1 MHSYAPNYLPRLQS
15 YQRELLDRLELL
27 VNIDSGTG
35 QIEGVNSIMS
45 YLEQWLRDIGFAVEL
60 HPSDLYGK
68 NLVARRQGQGGGY
81 LRLLLIGH
89 VDTVYPQGSVAI
101 QPFHVRDGVAFG
113 PGVIDMK
120 SGVLQGIYTLQALME
135 SGFEEYSELILVF
148 NTDEEVGSAG
158 SATLI
163 REIAQQV
170 DVGLVLEP
178 SRAIEVVTKARKGA
192 DKYVMDVIGVPAHSG
207 AEPNCGRSAVIEMA
221 YKMIAVHSLN
231 SMFPGVTFNVTR
243 ISSSEQLNVVPDAAR
258 CHISVRAYTE
268 RGLDLAA
275 EALEQIAK
283 GCSIP
288 GTQTRLKR
296 IRGRIAYEATPK
308 IMRLV
313 EMAQVEAQ
321 GLGIDLVAESKG
333 GVSDGNLLME
343 VGVPAL
349 DSLGPAGGGMHD
361 LKREYLRVDS
371 IPVRGAL
378 LAGLIHSLCLSD
390 FTGKNHPLV
399 QGKI

>member
-35 QIEGVNSIMS
+35 QIEGINSIML

-101 QPFHVRDGVAFG
+101 QPFHTRDGVAFG

-120 SGVLQGIYTLQALME
+120 SGVLQGIYTLQALVE

-148 NTDEEVGSAG
+148 NNDEEVGSAG

-170 DVGLVLEP
+170 DIGLVLEP

-207 AEPNCGRSAVIEMA
+207 AEPNRGRSAVIEMA
-221 YKMIAVHSLN
+221 HKMIAVHSLN

-390 FTGKNHPLV
+390 FTGKDHPLV

>member
-35 QIEGVNSIMS
+35 QIEGINSIML

-101 QPFHVRDGVAFG
+101 QPFHMRDGVAFG

-120 SGVLQGIYTLQALME
+120 SGVLQGIYTLQALVE

-148 NTDEEVGSAG
+148 NNDEEVGSAG

-170 DVGLVLEP
+170 DIGLVLEP

-207 AEPNCGRSAVIEMA
+207 AEPNRGRSAVIEMA
-221 YKMIAVHSLN
+221 HKMIAVHSLN

-390 FTGKNHPLV
+390 FTGKDHPLV

>member
-35 QIEGVNSIMS
+35 QIEGINSIML
-45 YLEQWLRDIGFAVEL
+45 YLEHWLRDIGFAVEL

-101 QPFHVRDGVAFG
+101 QPFHMRDGVAFG

-120 SGVLQGIYTLQALME
+120 SGVLQGIYTLQALVE

-148 NTDEEVGSAG
+148 NNDEEVGSAG

-207 AEPNCGRSAVIEMA
+207 AEPNRGRSAVIEMA
-221 YKMIAVHSLN
+221 HKMIAVHSLN

-343 VGVPAL
+343 VGVPTL

-390 FTGKNHPLV
+390 FTGKDHPLV

>member
-1 MHSYAPNYLPRLQS
+1 MHCYAPNYLPRLQS

-35 QIEGVNSIMS
+35 QIEGINSIMS

-101 QPFHVRDGVAFG
+101 QPFHMRDGVAFG

-120 SGVLQGIYTLQALME
+120 SGVLQGIYTLQALVE

-148 NTDEEVGSAG
+148 NNDEEVGSAG

-207 AEPNCGRSAVIEMA
+207 AEPNRGRSAVIEMA

-296 IRGRIAYEATPK
+296 NRGRIAYEATPK

-399 QGKI
+399 QGII

>member
-35 QIEGVNSIMS
+35 QIEGINSIML

-101 QPFHVRDGVAFG
+101 QPFHMRDGVAFG

-120 SGVLQGIYTLQALME
+120 SGVLQGIYTLQALVE

-148 NTDEEVGSAG
+148 NNDEEVGSAG

-207 AEPNCGRSAVIEMA
+207 AEPNRGRSAVIEMA
-221 YKMIAVHSLN
+221 HKMIAVHSLN

>member
-35 QIEGVNSIMS
+35 QIEGINSIML
-45 YLEQWLRDIGFAVEL
+45 YLEHWLRDIGFAVEL

-89 VDTVYPQGSVAI
+89 VDTVYPQGSMAI
-101 QPFHVRDGVAFG
+101 QPFHMRDGVAFG

-120 SGVLQGIYTLQALME
+120 SGVLQGIYTLQALVE

-148 NTDEEVGSAG
+148 NNDEEVGSAG

-170 DVGLVLEP
+170 DIGLVLEP

-207 AEPNCGRSAVIEMA
+207 AEPNRGRSAVIEMA
-221 YKMIAVHSLN
+221 HKMIAIHSLN